1 MAKGKHKFVGLDVG
15 TTKVCAIICQM
26 DQNGVDILGIGL
38 HPCEGLREGTVINI
52 EETARSIKKAVE
64 DAEIMAGHQV
74 DSVYAGI
81 SGGHIRSFNSHGAIG
96 IKHKEI
102 LARDIS
108 KVMGTAKAVAISQ
121 DREVLHILNREF
133 IVDGQRAIREPLGM
147 SGSRL
152 EANIHI
158 VTAGTCAAQNVV
170 RCVNKAGLEV
180 KEIVLQSLAA
190 SQAVLSPAEMDL
202 GVGLID
208 IGGGT
213 TDLAVFHRGSVV
225 HTAVLP
231 LGGKQIT
238 SDITVG
244 LRTSVEEAERIKK
257 RFGSALAS
265 LTDMSETIELVA
277 LGERATKTISRKLLV
292 EIIEARAEEI
302 LELAHQEI
310 ARADFA
316 DKLTAGVVLSGGSA
330 QLEGMA
336 ELAEMVFGVRA
347 RVGIPGGV
355 GGLAREVLT
364 PVYATGVG
372 LLLYGYDHEA
382 YAENGENGF
391 WLQNLRNRIRHWL
404 ADF

>member
-1 MAKGKHKFVGLDVG
+1 MAKGKNRFVGLDVG

-26 DQNGVDILGIGL
+26 DRDGVDVVGIGL
-38 HPCEGLREGTVINI
+38 HPCQGMREGTVII
-52 EETARSIKKAVE
+52 LAGTARSIKKAVE

-74 DSVYAGI
+74 SSVYAGI
-81 SGGHIRSFNSHGAIG
+81 SGGHIKSFNSHGAID

-102 LARDIS
+102 LAKDIS
-108 KVMGTAKAVAISQ
+108 KVMETAKAVAISQ
-121 DREVLHILNREF
+121 DREVLHILNQEF

-147 SGSRL
+147 SGTRL
-152 EANIHI
+152 EAKIHI

-190 SQAVLSPAEMDL
+190 SQAVLGVAEMDL

-213 TDLAVFHRGSVV
+213 TDLAVFHRGSLV

-231 LGGKQIT
+231 LGGNHIT
-238 SDITVG
+238 SDIAIG
-244 LRTSVEEAERIKK
+244 LRTSAEEAERIKK
-257 RFGSALAS
+257 RFGCALAGLS
-265 LTDMSETIELVA
+265 DMSNVIELVT
-277 LGERATKTISRKLLV
+277 LGERATKTISQKLLA

-310 ARADFA
+310 VGSGFEE
-316 DKLTAGVVLSGGSA
+316 KMTAGVVLTGGSA
-330 QLEGMA
+330 QLDGMA
-336 ELAEMVFGVRA
+336 ELAEMVFGLRA

-355 GGLAREVLT
+355 GGLVSEVLT

-372 LLLYGYDHEA
+372 LVLYGYDQEA
-382 YAENGENGF
+382 YAENEENGS
-391 WLQNLRNRIRHWL
+391 WLKGLSRRLRYWL
-404 ADF
+404 TDF